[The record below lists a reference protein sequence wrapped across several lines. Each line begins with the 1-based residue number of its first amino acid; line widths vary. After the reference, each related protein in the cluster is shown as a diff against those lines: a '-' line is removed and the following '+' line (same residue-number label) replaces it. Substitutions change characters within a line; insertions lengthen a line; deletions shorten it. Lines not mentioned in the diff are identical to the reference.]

1 MIPLGKRP
9 LDFLGWRGGSSAAC
23 GYTMNFFPL
32 SSSVRCT
39 GERVVQQC
47 ASAKISRNVVAGV
60 YVSVSSG
67 VRFLIHICVCLS
79 FYRWFC
85 FDLKLITCVQ
95 KKELFWFWFTIHC
108 HSHCGVRYKSEILEC
123 HVTTTNMSESK
134 KKSFFATLVRSSK
147 NSAKSADNSNG
158 DHESKR

>member
-1 MIPLGKRP
+1 MTRWLFCRLWIYHE
-9 LDFLGWRGGSSAAC
+9 FFSA
-23 GYTMNFFPL
+23 L
-32 SSSVRCT
+32 IIRCT

-67 VRFLIHICVCLS
+67 VRFLIH
-79 FYRWFC
+79 
-85 FDLKLITCVQ
+85 TCVSQ
-95 KKELFWFWFTIHC
+95 FLLLILFWFEIDNLCAEERIVLILIYYSLSQSLWYLIQ
-108 HSHCGVRYKSEILEC
+108 SEILEC

-147 NSAKSADNSNG
+147 NSAKSAENSNG